1 MLQFSLWHSLPFS
14 STTSVAI
21 HFALLPNC
29 SHSKVWS
36 SPKVIHWAR
45 KIVPVLSTSASV
57 SAVCQ
62 KYSPL
67 WLHLMPDGLYWD
79 MVRVFVHSPQ
89 DFSRQD
95 ANPSLL
101 SGSVTPPSAEARKMA
116 QPWYPACHKQLLY
129 RVGGGNRNCCRVSW
143 TTFKLFAGWKWWAS
157 TGKSFWE
164 YSGTWIHLDQR
175 VAWVMWQS
183 CGYSLQF
190 ITHNRICVLIANDF
204 QLSLLLNTYEIIL
217 WLLLVFPEVVQSN
230 RADTLGRAKYTTLF
244 ATCY

>member
-14 STTSVAI
+14 STTSAAI

-36 SPKVIHWAR
+36 SPKVIHWVR

-79 MVRVFVHSPQ
+79 MVRVFVHGPQ

-101 SGSVTPPSAEARKMA
+101 SGSVTPPSAEEKRPSPGTQLVTNSCYTGLEEATEIVFVFHEPRSSCLLDGNGE
-116 QPWYPACHKQLLY
+116 PALGSLFGNIQELEYTWIREWLGLCDSHVGTCCSLSPITESVFSKQ
-129 RVGGGNRNCCRVSW
+129 
-143 TTFKLFAGWKWWAS
+143 TTF
-157 TGKSFWE
+157 
-164 YSGTWIHLDQR
+164 
-175 VAWVMWQS
+175 
-183 CGYSLQF
+183 
-190 ITHNRICVLIANDF
+190 N
-204 QLSLLLNTYEIIL
+204 
-217 WLLLVFPEVVQSN
+217 LVFSL
-230 RADTLGRAKYTTLF
+230 TLTKSSSD
-244 ATCY
+244 CYQCFLKMK

>member
-36 SPKVIHWAR
+36 PKVIHWVR
-45 KIVPVLSTSASV
+45 KIVPALSTSASV

-79 MVRVFVHSPQ
+79 TVRVFVHGPQ
-89 DFSRQD
+89 HFSWQD

-101 SGSVTPPSAEARKMA
+101 SGSVTPHLQKQEKRPSPGTQLVTNSCYTGLEEATEIVFVFHEPRSSCLLDRNGE
-116 QPWYPACHKQLLY
+116 PALGSLF
-129 RVGGGNRNCCRVSW
+129 GNIQE
-143 TTFKLFAGWKWWAS
+143 L
-157 TGKSFWE
+157 E
-164 YSGTWIHLDQR
+164 YTWIREWLGLCDSHVGTR
-175 VAWVMWQS
+175 
-183 CGYSLQF
+183 CSLSP
-190 ITHNRICVLIANDF
+190 ITESVFSKQMTFN
-204 QLSLLLNTYEIIL
+204 
-217 WLLLVFPEVVQSN
+217 LVFSL
-230 RADTLGRAKYTTLF
+230 TLMKSSSD
-244 ATCY
+244 CYQCFLKMK